1 MIRLLRTSDHGWYIS
16 RVSTSHNHK
25 LSEGYAEKK
34 QWNSH
39 SMIDPSTK
47 YFIKKLRDNN
57 VSIGRVCSIIGVT
70 DSSAMNPVRKET
82 IRSLCA
88 KVARENMADDIGKT
102 VKLLRE
108 MKIKDPLME
117 VRFKVDEQGTV
128 KSMLWCTG
136 KNRMDYKNF
145 GDVVTFDTTYRTNLY
160 SLPFGIFIGVNCHFQ
175 SIIFGGVLLSTE
187 TAEDFQWA
195 FQNFIE
201 MMDGSVPITVLTGE
215 LSSHK

>member
-1 MIRLLRTSDHGWYIS
+1 MDGTLVGLTQATR
-16 RVSTSHNHK
+16 HNRK
-25 LSEGYAEKK
+25 LSERYAEKK

-47 YFIKKLRDNN
+47 YFIKRLRDNN

-102 VKLLRE
+102 TKLLRE
-108 MKIKDPLME
+108 MKNKDPLME
-117 VRFKVDEQGTV
+117 VRFKVDQQGTI

-136 KNRMDYKNF
+136 KNRMDYKNMAM
-145 GDVVTFDTTYRTNLY
+145 
-160 SLPFGIFIGVNCHFQ
+160 SLHLIQPIVLICIACHLGFLSVLIAIFSRF
-175 SIIFGGVLLSTE
+175 IFGGVLLSTE

-195 FQNFIE
+195 FQNFIDI
-201 MMDGSVPITVLTGE
+201 MDGAAPITILTGE
-215 LSSHK
+215 ISSL

>member
-1 MIRLLRTSDHGWYIS
+1 
-16 RVSTSHNHK
+16 
-25 LSEGYAEKK
+25 
-34 QWNSH
+34 
-39 SMIDPSTK
+39 MIDPSTK

-102 VKLLRE
+102 VQLLRE

-117 VRFKVDEQGTV
+117 VRSKVDEKGTV

-160 SLPFGIFIGVNCHFQ
+160 SLPFGIFIGGNCHFQ

-187 TAEDFQWA
+187 TAEDFQWT

-215 LSSHK
+215 LSSHKYGGLIA